1 MAPPVI
7 SLDLPAE
14 PFDQA
19 VDLAARLGYE
29 SVAMHLNHHASAG
42 AVLSVES
49 SESDCVQLAKSAQ
62 VKGVQIAALILPGT
76 TALEWLIPQPV
87 EPGGPAHQ
95 VGRSFARLSAVL
107 DRAAWLGAR
116 QIALPAIGLIN
127 SEETLD
133 SSHDDAIRAALE
145 ALAIVRFEAQRR
157 AIEIVVM
164 VSPNGIFHSPTEAR
178 WFFDQVNSPWIGA
191 GIEADDATI
200 AWAAERLSAL
210 AHRVRSAIW
219 RGTAIAG
226 AVRSLLKTMTDARF
240 DGTLLVRSTARPPAR
255 AEWDSHFAHVI

>member
-29 SVAMHLNHHASAG
+29 SVAMHLNHSASAG

-76 TALEWLIPQPV
+76 TALEWLIPQPA

-95 VGRSFARLSAVL
+95 MGHSFARLSAVL

-116 QIALPAIGLIN
+116 QIVLPAIELTSGG
-127 SEETLD
+127 TCD
-133 SSHDDAIRAALE
+133 SPHDDAIRAALE

-200 AWAAERLSAL
+200 AWAAERLGAL

-219 RGTAIAG
+219 RGTAITG
-226 AVRSLLKTMTDARF
+226 AVRPLLKTMTDARF
-240 DGTLLVRSTARPPAR
+240 DGTLLVRSTASPPAR